1 MSKIEEI
8 RVAFAE
14 RLGVET
20 LDESKA
26 LKDLG
31 LDSLDIVEMCLDMEE
46 KAGVQF
52 ETAELASFKTVGDLL
67 TALEKKIG

>member
-8 RVAFAE
+8 RKAFAE

-67 TALEKKIG
+67 AALEKKIG